1 MCLSVYVCRICV
13 PYMYALYALCVY
25 MYTLYALCVCM
36 PPVVCRCPMCMP
48 SYAYASLCVCLMCMP
63 YVYALCV
70 CKCLE
75 CVCVSVCA
83 CVCGWV
89 CVCVCVYVC
98 VCACVR
104 VCVQV
109 VDGVLELHGD
119 SETLV
124 FFALRNLNRFAD
136 AATVV
141 VAARLLAPPVTS
153 RFFSEC
159 P

>member
-1 MCLSVYVCRICV
+1 
-13 PYMYALYALCVY
+13 
-25 MYTLYALCVCM
+25 
-36 PPVVCRCPMCMP
+36 MCMP
-48 SYAYASLCVCLMCMP
+48 SFVYASLCVCLMRMP
-63 YVYALCV
+63 YVYVNALS
-70 CKCLE
+70 
-75 CVCVSVCA
+75 VCVSVCVRV
-83 CVCGWV
+83 CVGVWV
-89 CVCVCVYVC
+89 CVCVCM
-98 VCACVR
+98 CACVR

>member
-1 MCLSVYVCRICV
+1 MR
-13 PYMYALYALCVY
+13 
-25 MYTLYALCVCM
+25 
-36 PPVVCRCPMCMP
+36 
-48 SYAYASLCVCLMCMP
+48 MP
-63 YVYALCV
+63 YVYVNALS
-70 CKCLE
+70 
-75 CVCVSVCA
+75 VCVSVCVRV
-83 CVCGWV
+83 CVGVWV
-89 CVCVCVYVC
+89 CVCVCM
-98 VCACVR
+98 CACVR

>member
-1 MCLSVYVCRICV
+1 MGAKELQPSASFCSCAACLGTQV
-13 PYMYALYALCVY
+13 
-25 MYTLYALCVCM
+25 
-36 PPVVCRCPMCMP
+36 
-48 SYAYASLCVCLMCMP
+48 
-63 YVYALCV
+63 
-70 CKCLE
+70 
-75 CVCVSVCA
+75 

-119 SETLV
+119 SEPLV
-124 FFALRNLNRFAD
+124 FQALRNLNRFAD
-136 AATVV
+136 AATVD